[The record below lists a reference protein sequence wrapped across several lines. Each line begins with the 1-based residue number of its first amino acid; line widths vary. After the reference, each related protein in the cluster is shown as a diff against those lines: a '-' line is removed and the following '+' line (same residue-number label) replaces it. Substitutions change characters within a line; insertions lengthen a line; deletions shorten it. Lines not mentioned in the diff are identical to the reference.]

1 MYLEAS
7 LSATLKPGDRAPDF
21 QLPVL
26 DHQTRSRHL
35 REELNHVSLRDL
47 LILGPSLLV
56 FVKES
61 CPTCQ
66 YALPLVDRIY
76 QNYPDSKSSIYV
88 IAQEEGPVAGR
99 MVESLNLQTPVLLD
113 RAPYAVS
120 EQYGLVFVPTLF
132 YVNCD
137 REIENIAESFEREEL
152 NTVNQ
157 KIAEFNG
164 RSVLP
169 VVKETEDVPA
179 FRPG

>member
-1 MYLEAS
+1 MCT
-7 LSATLKPGDRAPDF
+7 TLKPGDRAPDF

-35 REELNHVSLRDL
+35 REELNQVSLPDL
-47 LILGPSLLV
+47 LMPGPSLLV

-66 YALPLVDRIY
+66 YALPLLDRIY
-76 QNYPDSKSSIYV
+76 QNYPGSKASVYV
-88 IAQEEGPVAGR
+88 IAQEEGPVAWR

-113 RAPYAVS
+113 WAPYPVS

-132 YVNCD
+132 YVNRD
-137 REIENIAESFEREEL
+137 REIENVAESFQREEL
-152 NTVNQ
+152 NAVNQ
-157 KIAEFNG
+157 KIGEFSG
-164 RSVLP
+164 CPVLP
-169 VVKETEDVPA
+169 LFKEAEGVPA